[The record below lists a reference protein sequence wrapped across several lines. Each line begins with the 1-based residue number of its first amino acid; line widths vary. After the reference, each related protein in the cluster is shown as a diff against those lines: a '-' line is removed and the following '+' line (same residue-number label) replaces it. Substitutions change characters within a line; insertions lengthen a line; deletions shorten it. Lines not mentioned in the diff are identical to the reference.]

1 MKQAEEMIRAV
12 RDWAKGMVR
21 GKIEGFKKELD
32 LETILR
38 DTGDASKVTNIFS
51 NYASRTLPAS
61 GETLD
66 ITLGKIRKYLSDLGA
81 AAFSNVTPT
90 RDYDVIT
97 YKIIKRHTVWND
109 ITGNT
114 ALTKQITLNKSNAYL
129 IYGIGGATSSSA
141 SYLAL
146 TGDFCRVYLAWNK
159 GCKDASGGSPV
170 WNMLQLGSVGST
182 ARFTVK
188 DDGSNSTDDI
198 ILTIPKGSYAAIVV
212 LELILANKYVNGSGT

>member
-21 GKIEGFKKELD
+21 GKIEGFRKELD
-32 LETILR
+32 LETMLR

-90 RDYDVIT
+90 RDYDATT
-97 YKIIKRHTVWND
+97 YKIIKRHTVWYD
-109 ITGNT
+109 ATGNA
-114 ALTKQITLNKSNAYL
+114 ALQKQITLNMSNAYL
-129 IYGIGGATSSSA
+129 IYGIGGVSNTYNTSA
-141 SYLAL
+141 
-146 TGDFCRVYLAWNK
+146 GDFCRAYLAWNK
-159 GCKDASGGSPV
+159 TCKQNNGYSSV
-170 WNMLQLGSVGST
+170 WNMVQLGSVGST

-188 DDGSNSTDDI
+188 DDGVGSGI
-198 ILTIPKGSYAAIVV
+198 ILGIPKGSYAAIVV
-212 LELILANKYVNGSGT
+212 LELILANNYVNGSGT